1 MKNYLMHKN
10 ITLTIAWLF
19 MVSFA
24 FTQTQVG
31 SDIDAETS
39 EDYSGHSVS
48 IDSDG
53 SHVAIGALQNDG
65 NGTSAGHVRIYEYS
79 AGSWS
84 QVGADIDGEAA
95 GDNSGYSVSIDSD
108 GSHMAIGA
116 YRNDGNGIS
125 AGHVRVYEV
134 ILPKMTI
141 TATEGSD
148 GFTSNDAT
156 LSLTFTSNEA
166 TSNFAVGDITV
177 NNGTLSNFATT
188 SSTVYTA
195 TFTPT
200 SDGAVT
206 IDVAANTFTN
216 GSINNGA
223 SDQFNWTFDSTAP
236 TITNTAIAP
245 DNTVLAVT
253 FSEAVYN
260 TTGGSGA
267 LEVTDF
273 TLSVSGGNATLS
285 SATPSSISNSGNAYT
300 LGLSLSGT
308 PNGSETLT
316 VVPSSSTAIYD
327 GVDNAASTSQSN
339 NTVTLID
346 QLGPTMTITAAEGA
360 DGFTSNDATIALT
373 FTASEA
379 TANFVVG
386 DISVTNGALS
396 SFTATSSTVYT
407 ATFTPTADGAV
418 TIDVAANKFTDS
430 ASNNNTAADQFNW
443 TFDTTGP
450 TMTIT
455 AAEGSDGFTSND
467 GTLTL
472 TFTSNEATSNF
483 VVGDITITN
492 GALSNFNASSS
503 TIYTATFTPTVEG
516 AVIIGVAANT
526 FTDGSTNNNSV
537 ADEFDWTFDS
547 TGPTMTIT
555 AAEGADGFNSDDAT
569 LALTFTASEA
579 TTNFVVGDIS
589 VTNGALSNFAAS
601 SSTVYTATFTPTT
614 GGAVTIDV
622 AANTFTDGQSNNNT
636 AADQFNWTYDTTG
649 PTMVITS
656 AEGADGFTSNDATL
670 TLTFTSNEATTNF
683 AVGDI
688 TVTNGTL
695 SNFTAVSTTVYTT
708 TFTPTADGAVT
719 IDVALNTFTD
729 GAGNNNSAAT
739 QFNWTF
745 DSTGPTMTITAAEG
759 SDGFTSNDATL
770 ALTFTASEATTNFAV
785 GDISVTNGAL
795 SSFAATSSTVYTAT
809 FTPTTDGAVTIDIA
823 ANTFTDASGNNNSAA
838 TQFNWIYDTTGP
850 TMIITAAEGS
860 DGFTSNDATLSLTF
874 TANEVTTNFA
884 VGDVTVTN
892 GALSS
897 FAAISSTVYTATF
910 TPTTD
915 GAVTIDVAINT
926 FTDASGNNN
935 TAATQFNW
943 TYDATGPTI
952 TITAAEGTDGFTSND
967 ATLSLTFTSNEATT
981 TFALGDIVVAN
992 GALSAFNATSS
1003 TVYTAT
1009 FTPAIE
1015 GATTIDVAANTF
1027 TDSYG
1032 NNNSEADQFNW
1043 IYDITAPVIVISPAN
1058 GTVGVSL
1065 KSNITLTF
1073 SEAIRNL
1080 DNSDLT
1086 DTNVDGLIRLKTP
1099 NHSGTDIAFD
1109 ATIDTDKKVITI
1121 DPTNNFSFSQTIY
1134 VSIDQTLEDM
1144 ANNAILSAAASFA
1157 TADTN
1162 RAPVLYTI
1170 GNKTTFEDVAMNI
1183 VLSATDADD
1192 DAITFTGLSSD
1203 ANVTVT
1209 IADSLLTFRST
1220 LNWHGSSNITI
1231 TATDDGPSNLTDAE
1245 TFTLTVQPVN
1255 DAPTILALSPDSVK
1269 ENLSVNTYVGIFT
1282 ATDVDTGETF
1292 SYSFISGDGRN

>member
-1 MKNYLMHKN
+1 M
-10 ITLTIAWLF
+10 
-19 MVSFA
+19 
-24 FTQTQVG
+24 
-31 SDIDAETS
+31 
-39 EDYSGHSVS
+39 
-48 IDSDG
+48 
-53 SHVAIGALQNDG
+53 AIGALQNDG

-992 GALSAFNATSS
+992 GALSA
-1003 TVYTAT
+1003 
-1009 FTPAIE
+1009 
-1015 GATTIDVAANTF
+1015 
-1027 TDSYG
+1027 
-1032 NNNSEADQFNW
+1032 
-1043 IYDITAPVIVISPAN
+1043 
-1058 GTVGVSL
+1058 
-1065 KSNITLTF
+1065 
-1073 SEAIRNL
+1073 
-1080 DNSDLT
+1080 
-1086 DTNVDGLIRLKTP
+1086 
-1099 NHSGTDIAFD
+1099 
-1109 ATIDTDKKVITI
+1109 
-1121 DPTNNFSFSQTIY
+1121 
-1134 VSIDQTLEDM
+1134 
-1144 ANNAILSAAASFA
+1144 
-1157 TADTN
+1157 
-1162 RAPVLYTI
+1162 
-1170 GNKTTFEDVAMNI
+1170 
-1183 VLSATDADD
+1183 
-1192 DAITFTGLSSD
+1192 
-1203 ANVTVT
+1203 
-1209 IADSLLTFRST
+1209 
-1220 LNWHGSSNITI
+1220 
-1231 TATDDGPSNLTDAE
+1231 
-1245 TFTLTVQPVN
+1245 
-1255 DAPTILALSPDSVK
+1255 
-1269 ENLSVNTYVGIFT
+1269 
-1282 ATDVDTGETF
+1282 
-1292 SYSFISGDGRN
+1292 